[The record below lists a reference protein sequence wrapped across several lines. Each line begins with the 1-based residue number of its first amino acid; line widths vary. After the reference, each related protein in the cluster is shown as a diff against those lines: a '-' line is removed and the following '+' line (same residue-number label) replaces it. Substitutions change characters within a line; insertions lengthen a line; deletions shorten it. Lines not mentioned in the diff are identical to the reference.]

1 MDFSALLSGL
11 ITENT
16 VKEVSKKSGASKK
29 DVSSV
34 LTTALPMLLTSG
46 NNTTAAQVSQQSG
59 VSQNTT
65 SNVLS
70 AAAPLLLGSLGQGN
84 GQQAQAGTSAAA
96 NIAVIGALLGKL
108 DLGKLTS
115 GLMGLVS
122 TNTASSGKEEK
133 EEKPA
138 SSGKK
143 KPAAKTDG
151 KKTDGK
157 KTDSKKKT
165 SSTTGK
171 KKTSST
177 TSSKKKPGHIFNT
190 FPIKPKPQRRNP
202 QVLSMPLPVFSET
215 F

>member
-1 MDFSALLSGL
+1 MDFSALLKGL
-11 ITENT
+11 VTENT

-34 LTTALPMLLTSG
+34 LATALPLLLSN
-46 NNTTAAQVSQQSG
+46 NNTTAAQVSEQSG
-59 VSQNTT
+59 VSQSTT

-84 GQQAQAGTSAAA
+84 NSQQSSAAT
-96 NIAVIGALLGKL
+96 NIALVGSLLGKL

-122 TNTASSGKEEK
+122 TNTASEAKE

-143 KPAAKTDG
+143 KPAAK
-151 KKTDGK
+151 KPAA

-165 SSTTGK
+165 SSASTSGK
-171 KKTSST
+171 KKTTSASASGKKKT
-177 TSSKKKPGHIFNT
+177 TSAKTDSAKKAD
-190 FPIKPKPQRRNP
+190 
-202 QVLSMPLPVFSET
+202 SSSPLDAVAGILGNFLK
-215 F
+215 